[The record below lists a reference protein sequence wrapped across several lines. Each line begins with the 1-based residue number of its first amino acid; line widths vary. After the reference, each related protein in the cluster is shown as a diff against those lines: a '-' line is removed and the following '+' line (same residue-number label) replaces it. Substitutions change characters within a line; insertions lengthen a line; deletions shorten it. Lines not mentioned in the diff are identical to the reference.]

1 METSQPTTTTP
12 PRAHP
17 DIRTPRLPSGSLLIA
32 WQLNDK
38 HVLVVGGGE
47 VASSRV
53 HHVLAAG
60 AKLTVVS
67 PSEGLNEQ
75 TRLLI
80 QGDSAHNH
88 IIFRDRTFLSTDLDD
103 ADMVLTAIDD
113 VHLSRDIAT
122 SCRARRIP
130 VNVADDPSYCDF
142 YFGSQIRQGPLQI
155 MVSTNGKSPKLANII
170 RRRIE
175 ESIPNGA
182 GEAIEKVGLL
192 REKLKERAPGVGG
205 DVSKRRMK
213 WMVDLCT
220 SWEMDD
226 LAGLDDGQIE
236 RLLDEGW
243 ERNLVPSRE
252 SVAVSVDG

>member
-1 METSQPTTTTP
+1 VDNAAGVWDLFDHCSIGRGMMKTTTSAASHTP
-12 PRAHP
+12 
-17 DIRTPRLPSGSLLIA
+17 GSLLIA
-32 WQLNDK
+32 WQLKDK
-38 HVLVVGGGE
+38 HTLIVGGGQ
-47 VASSRV
+47 VASTRV
-53 HHVLAAG
+53 QHVLAAG
-60 AKLTVVS
+60 AKVTLIS
-67 PSEGLNEQ
+67 PAEGLNDD
-75 TRLLI
+75 TKSLI
-80 QGDSAHNH
+80 DNNH
-88 IIFRDRTFLSTDLDD
+88 IIFRDRAFLSTDLDD
-103 ADMVLTAIDD
+103 MDMVLTAIDD
-113 VHLSRDIAT
+113 VELSRHIGA

-175 ESIPNGA
+175 ESIPKGA

-192 REKLKERAPGVGG
+192 REKLKEHAPGVGG

-220 SWEMDD
+220 SWELDD
-226 LAGLDDGQIE
+226 LAGLDEGQIE
-236 RLLDEGW
+236 RLLEEGW

-252 SVAVSVDG
+252 SIY

>member
-1 METSQPTTTTP
+1 METTTSAGSHTP
-12 PRAHP
+12 P
-17 DIRTPRLPSGSLLIA
+17 GSLLIA
-32 WQLNDK
+32 WQLKDK
-38 HVLVVGGGE
+38 HALVVGGGQ

-53 HHVLAAG
+53 QHVLAAG
-60 AKLTVVS
+60 AKVTVIS
-67 PSEGLNEQ
+67 PADGLNQE
-75 TRLLI
+75 TKSLI
-80 QGDSAHNH
+80 DDNH
-88 IIFRDRTFLSTDLDD
+88 IVFRDRKFLSTDLDD
-103 ADMVLTAIDD
+103 ADMVFTAIDD
-113 VHLSRDIAT
+113 VELSRHIGA

-175 ESIPNGA
+175 ESIPKGA

-220 SWEMDD
+220 SWELDD

-243 ERNLVPSRE
+243 ERNVVPSRE
-252 SVAVSVDG
+252 GVY

>member
-1 METSQPTTTTP
+1 METTTT
-12 PRAHP
+12 A
-17 DIRTPRLPSGSLLIA
+17 GSLLIA

-38 HVLVVGGGE
+38 HVLVVGAGE
-47 VASSRV
+47 VASSRIQ
-53 HHVLAAG
+53 HVRAAG
-60 AKLTVVS
+60 AKVTVVS
-67 PSEGLNEQ
+67 PVHGLSEQ
-75 TRLLI
+75 TKPLLS
-80 QGDSAHNH
+80 DHH
-88 IIFRDRTFLSTDLDD
+88 IVFCDRKFISTDLDNT
-103 ADMVLTAIDD
+103 DMVLTAIDD
-113 VHLSRDIAT
+113 VELSRDIAT
-122 SCRARRIP
+122 LCRARRIP

-175 ESIPNGA
+175 ESIPSGA

-192 REKLKERAPGVGG
+192 REKLVQRAPGVGG
-205 DVSKRRMK
+205 DASKRRMK

-220 SWEMDD
+220 SWAMDD

-243 ERNLVPSRE
+243 ERNVVPNRE
-252 SVAVSVDG
+252 NVVL